1 MKIMNAW
8 ATKAGLGLF
17 VLALS
22 LEVSAATVIPDLSG
36 DAVAADLEFVDP
48 VQSFATMSSPINST
62 LNTAGIGVAT
72 FTLATGRSTAAIT
85 IDPRPP
91 TPLGIPAN
99 NYELELWTVD
109 GSGNFGTQVGSSFI
123 GSDESVISGFF
134 EGLVSGTVY
143 AIVVGTNA
151 LAGSGAVDLVRF
163 DSVDITVPVPAA
175 LVLFI
180 GGLGGLVGWR
190 RRQGAGQLAAA

>member
-1 MKIMNAW
+1 M
-8 ATKAGLGLF
+8 
-17 VLALS
+17 
-22 LEVSAATVIPDLSG
+22 
-36 DAVAADLEFVDP
+36 
-48 VQSFATMSSPINST
+48 
-62 LNTAGIGVAT
+62 
-72 FTLATGRSTAAIT
+72 
-85 IDPRPP
+85 
-91 TPLGIPAN
+91 
-99 NYELELWTVD
+99 
-109 GSGNFGTQVGSSFI
+109 
-123 GSDESVISGFF
+123 
-134 EGLVSGTVY
+134 Y